1 MPNVMK
7 KALLYTVLLLS
18 TEIASAA
25 SVFTLFKDEHGETN
39 WQHLANWSSGT
50 LILLLTAMLVK
61 LFISANREKKANRA
75 LEEIRSGLERRVLE
89 RTATLDESNRLLKET
104 NLLLEGE
111 IAHHKETTGL
121 LRSSETYIR
130 DILESMPL
138 VLIGL
143 NAQMAVTQ
151 WNRQAE
157 ELTGI
162 GQPKAIGK
170 NLWDAYPIIT
180 VTPAQIAKVQRDN
193 KPVTIKHSQRGQCYY
208 DISIYPLRE
217 QQETGIVILI
227 DDVTQRILAENM
239 LVQRDKMSSMGE
251 LASTMAHDIDVPLQ
265 AILKDIQSARQS
277 LQTAASA
284 MVASTTV
291 PDVCAML
298 DDASERGKQASGVIS
313 NLLDFAHS
321 QGDKQRLANIV
332 DIVEHTVTLA
342 EDVLSEPG
350 GLRFRDIAISRHYE
364 KNLPQIRCN
373 VSELQQVFFSLF
385 RHAFKSLEQVS
396 RADFKPNIRIDII
409 ECYDALWIKIQ
420 HNGVGL
426 SNVEQ
431 QYIFE
436 PFFNK
441 TSVDES
447 QDIGK
452 RLSFSYFIVTEH
464 HQGQLA
470 VTSDVNVG
478 TTFHLQL
485 QVK

>member
-1 MPNVMK
+1 MSKVIK
-7 KALLYTVLLLS
+7 TVLLP
-18 TEIASAA
+18 AA
-25 SVFTLFKDEHGETN
+25 LLLNAELVAAANVFTLFKDAKGDTN
-39 WQHLANWSSGT
+39 WQHLANWTSGT
-50 LILLLTAMLVK
+50 LIILLTAAAIK
-61 LFISANREKKANRA
+61 LFISDRREKKANRA
-75 LEEIRSGLERRVLE
+75 LEEIRSRLEQRVLE

-111 IAHHKETTGL
+111 ISQHKETTNL
-121 LRSSETYIR
+121 LRSSELYIR

-143 NAQMAVTQ
+143 NAEMTVTQ

-157 ELTGI
+157 ELTGVS
-162 GQPKAIGK
+162 QSKALGK

-180 VTPAQIAKVQRDN
+180 VTPTQISKVQREN
-193 KPVTIKHSQRGQCYY
+193 KPITIKHSQRGQCYY

-265 AILKDIQSARQS
+265 AILNDIRSAQQS
-277 LQTAASA
+277 LQLVEGTEAVRAL
-284 MVASTTV
+284 
-291 PDVCAML
+291 L
-298 DDASERGKQASGVIS
+298 DDAGERGKQASGVIS
-313 NLLDFAHS
+313 NLLDFAQS
-321 QGDKQRLANIV
+321 QGDKKRQANIV
-332 DIVEHTVTLA
+332 DIVEHTLTLA
-342 EDVLSEPG
+342 ADVLSEPG
-350 GLRFRDIAISRHYE
+350 GLHFRDIAIYRHYE

-385 RHAFKSLEQVS
+385 RHAFKSMEVVTRQ
-396 RADFKPNIRIDII
+396 DFKPMIRIDII
-409 ECYDALWIKIQ
+409 ECYDALWIKLQ

-426 SNVEQ
+426 SNTEQ

-441 TSVDES
+441 TSVNEG